1 MCGWPGCVKRTGY
14 ERTLFETAYLTGARE
29 GELLALRRPDLE
41 LAKEGAGKMVI
52 RLSLSWARRQRRGSS
67 SALLPTEN
75 QSGTAHDLDPRS
87 AGRREHTA
95 YTMNPAIPNSVAA
108 IGRSVGSAQ
117 IAGEVPDQVTPSC
130 RSQVSALVLN
140 HSESFF
146 REHTN
151 SSLLPSS
158 CAIIGAR
165 SLWTRDPYGQE
176 SHCLG
181 YARLD

>member
-1 MCGWPGCVKRTGY
+1 MNAWLAGLREANPGY

-41 LAKEGAGKMVI
+41 LPKEGAGKMVI

-67 SALLPTEN
+67 SALLPTED

-87 AGRREHTA
+87 AGRGEHTT
-95 YTMNPAIPNSVAA
+95 YTINPAIPNSVAM

-130 RSQVSALVLN
+130 RSQVSALV
-140 HSESFF
+140 ES
-146 REHTN
+146 
-151 SSLLPSS
+151 
-158 CAIIGAR
+158 
-165 SLWTRDPYGQE
+165 
-176 SHCLG
+176 LG
-181 YARLD
+181 IVL